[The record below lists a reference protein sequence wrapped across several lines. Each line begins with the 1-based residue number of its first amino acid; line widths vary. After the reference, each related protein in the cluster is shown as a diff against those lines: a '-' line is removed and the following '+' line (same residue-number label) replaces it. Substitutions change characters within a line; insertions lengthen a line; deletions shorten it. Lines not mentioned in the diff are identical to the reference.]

1 MASNLQTALTERGQ
15 QTDKGRRWAAPWSTE
30 KMTTWLVLV
39 PVAFFFVYPLW
50 KLLALSVETETGF
63 GLAYFSEV
71 LKDVRTWDA
80 VGHTVAAAGA
90 STVIALLLGVGLAW
104 LCAYTD
110 IRFKGAVHLLALL
123 PLLIPSYVM
132 TLAWTQMAG
141 PQGVLNRVAS
151 WLSGSPVELWSVY
164 GLDGIIVVM
173 GLTHYPLVYMLTLS
187 VLHRIPKELEWAA
200 RSSGAGAYLMFR
212 KVTLPLALPGIA
224 GGGLLAF
231 ISGLDN
237 FGIPAFL
244 GIPEN
249 ISVLSTL
256 IYEQVIGFGPSAF
269 ARASVLSILLAILAL
284 AGTGLQWLIVRKSKV
299 DQTSAADKSVRV
311 PLGNRRPGA
320 ELAVWVFLLVT
331 SVLPLLS
338 MASTAFLKVYGLPFV
353 WENLTWKHFEFV
365 LQNHAGTRAAISN
378 SLMLAGMAG
387 LFCLI
392 AGTWFAHWRIQRPSF
407 AGKAME
413 GAIALP
419 YALPGMVL
427 GLAMILTWIEPIPGW
442 QPGLYGTVWLIFL
455 SYVIRFFILQVKS
468 STVSIMQVGKEVE
481 EAARINGAR
490 YWTRWR
496 RVLLPLYSP
505 GMLTGLFLVF
515 LTAFTELT
523 ISSLLWTSGSE
534 TIGVVIFSFEQAG
547 STTHS
552 TALSTLIVAAIL
564 LVLSVGSWLKQLWQ
578 RRIEE

>member
-1 MASNLQTALTERGQ
+1 MASNWQTVWTERQ
-15 QTDKGRRWAAPWSTE
+15 ADQGRRWAAPVTLE
-30 KMTTWLVLV
+30 KATTWLVLL

-50 KLLALSVETETGF
+50 KLLTLSVETETGL
-63 GLAYFSEV
+63 GWAHFSEV
-71 LKDVRTWDA
+71 LADARTWDA
-80 VGHTVAAAGA
+80 VSHTIVAAGA
-90 STVIALLLGVGLAW
+90 STAIAVLLGVTLAW

-110 IRFKGAVHLLALL
+110 LRGKGAIHLLALL

-141 PQGVLNRVAS
+141 PQGVWNRAAS
-151 WLSGSPVELWSVY
+151 WLAGTPMEVWNVY
-164 GLDGIIVVM
+164 GLDGIVVVM

-187 VLHRIPKELEWAA
+187 VLYRVPKELEWAA
-200 RSSGAGAYLMFR
+200 RSSGARAGDVFL

-224 GGGLLAF
+224 SGGLLAF

-256 IYEQVIGFGPSAF
+256 IYEQVTGFGPSAF
-269 ARASVLSILLAILAL
+269 SRAAVLSILLGVIAL
-284 AGTGLQWLIVRKSKV
+284 AGTGLQWLLLRKSRV

-311 PLGNRRPGA
+311 PLGARRWA
-320 ELAVWVFLLVT
+320 VEAAVWLFLVVT

-338 MASTAFLKVYGLPFV
+338 MAQTAFLQAYGLPFV
-353 WENLTWKHFEFV
+353 WDNVTGKHFAFV
-365 LQNHAGTRAAISN
+365 LFDHASTRAAIVN
-378 SLMLAGMAG
+378 SLMLAGLSG
-387 LFCLI
+387 LVCLV
-392 AGTWFAHWRIQRPSF
+392 AGTWFAQWRLQRPLL
-407 AGKAME
+407 AAKAME
-413 GAIALP
+413 GAVSLP

-427 GLAMILTWIEPIPGW
+427 GLAMILTWIQPLPGW
-442 QPGLYGTVWLIFL
+442 QPGLYGTVWLIL
-455 SYVIRFFILQVKS
+455 IAYVVRFFILQVKS
-468 STVSIMQVGKEVE
+468 STVSIMQVGREVE
-481 EAARINGAR
+481 EAAKINGAR
-490 YWTRWR
+490 SWTRWR
-496 RVLLPLYSP
+496 RILLPLYAP

-523 ISSLLWTSGSE
+523 ISSLLWSSGSE

-547 STTHS
+547 STTLS

-564 LVLSVGSWLKQLWQ
+564 SALALGGWLKRYWQ
-578 RRIEE
+578 RRLEG

>member
-1 MASNLQTALTERGQ
+1 MASNWQTALTER
-15 QTDKGRRWAAPWSTE
+15 QTDKGRRWTAPWSIE
-30 KMTTWLVLV
+30 KTTTWLVFV

-50 KLLALSVETETGF
+50 KLIALSVETETGF
-63 GLAYFSEV
+63 GWGYFSEM
-71 LKDVRTWDA
+71 LGDVRTWDA
-80 VGHTVAAAGA
+80 VSYTVAAAGA
-90 STVIALLLGVGLAW
+90 STLISLLIGVGLAW
-104 LCAYTD
+104 LCAYTE
-110 IRFKGAVHLLALL
+110 IRFKGAIHLLALL

-141 PQGVLNRVAS
+141 PQGVLNRAAS
-151 WLSGSPVELWSVY
+151 WLAGTSVELWSVY

-187 VLHRIPKELEWAA
+187 VLHRIPRELEWAA
-200 RSSGAGAYLMFR
+200 RSSGAGAGAVFR
-212 KVTLPLALPGIA
+212 QVTLPLALPGIA

-249 ISVLSTL
+249 VSVLSTL

-269 ARASVLSILLAILAL
+269 ARASVLSILLGIIAL
-284 AGTGLQWLIVRKSKV
+284 SGTGVQWLILRKSRV
-299 DQTSAADKSVRV
+299 DQTSAADKSVRA
-311 PLGNRRPGA
+311 PLGKSRLTA
-320 ELAVWVFLLVT
+320 ELVIWLFLAVT

-338 MASTAFLKVYGLPFV
+338 MAATAFIKAYGLPFV
-353 WENLTWKHFEFV
+353 WENLTWKHFSFV
-365 LQNHAGTRAAISN
+365 LQNHAGTRSAIRN
-378 SLMLAGMAG
+378 SLMLAGLSG

-392 AGTWFAHWRIQRPSF
+392 AGTWFAHWRIQRPSMT
-407 AGKAME
+407 GKAME
-413 GAIALP
+413 GAVSLP

-427 GLAMILTWIEPIPGW
+427 GLAMILTWIEPLPGW
-442 QPGLYGTVWLIFL
+442 QPGLYGTVWLIL
-455 SYVIRFFILQVKS
+455 ISYVVRFFILQVKS
-468 STVSIMQVGKEVE
+468 STVSIMQVGQEVE

-496 RVLLPLYSP
+496 RILLPLYSP

-534 TIGVVIFSFEQAG
+534 TIGVAIFSFEQAG

-564 LVLSVGSWLKQLWQ
+564 LVLILGSWLKRLWQ